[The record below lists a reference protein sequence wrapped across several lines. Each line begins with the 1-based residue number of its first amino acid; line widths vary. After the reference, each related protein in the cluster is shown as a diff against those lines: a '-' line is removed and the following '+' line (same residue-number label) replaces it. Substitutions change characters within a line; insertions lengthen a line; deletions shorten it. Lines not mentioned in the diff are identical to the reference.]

1 MKTRVSQR
9 SPSST
14 PGAEQIQ
21 RGSSGG
27 QAAAQLQASKR
38 MVAQRRQVEA
48 AFGAAAQRVEPEEE
62 LQMKAVQR
70 VGTDEEEMPLQGR
83 FATAQL
89 EGGLEEEEPLQG
101 RFSTV
106 QAKAEPNRTGMPD
119 GLKSGIE
126 SLSGMDMS
134 SVRVHSNS
142 DKPAQL
148 NALAY
153 AQGND
158 IHLAPGQEQHLPH
171 EAWHV
176 VQQRQGRVQPT
187 TQMQGVGINDDH
199 ALESEADA
207 MGARALSTASAA
219 HGEAAQRFDDKN

>member
-9 SPSST
+9 LTISRDNT
-14 PGAEQIQ
+14 EQV
-21 RGSSGG
+21 RRHSSGSP
-27 QAAAQLQASKR
+27 AAAQLQATER
-38 MVAQRRQVEA
+38 MVSQRQQVEA
-48 AFGAAAQRVEPEEE
+48 AFGSAAQLQGELEEE

-70 VGTDEEEMPLQGR
+70 MAPEEEELPLQGHFATAQLQGGPEEEELLQGR
-83 FATAQL
+83 FA
-89 EGGLEEEEPLQG
+89 P
-101 RFSTV
+101 V
-106 QAKAEPNRTGMPD
+106 QAKAEPNLTGMPD
-119 GLKSGIE
+119 SLKSGIE

-187 TQMQGVGINDDH
+187 MELQGVGINDDH
-199 ALESEADA
+199 SLEHEADV
-207 MGARALSTASAA
+207 MGSRALSAPTRS
-219 HGEAAQRFDDKN
+219 GS

>member
-1 MKTRVSQR
+1 MKTRTTRHSPAATHDADQVQRRASVSQV
-9 SPSST
+9 
-14 PGAEQIQ
+14 
-21 RGSSGG
+21 
-27 QAAAQLQASKR
+27 AAQLQASER
-38 MVAQRRQVEA
+38 MVAQRQQVQA
-48 AFGAAAQRVEPEEE
+48 AFGAAAQRQEAPEEE
-62 LQMKAVQR
+62 LQMKVAQR
-70 VGTDEEEMPLQGR
+70 AGPDEEELPLQGR
-83 FATAQL
+83 FAIAQL
-89 EGGLEEEEPLQG
+89 QGGLEEEEPLQG
-101 RFSTV
+101 RFAPV
-106 QAKAEPNRTGMPD
+106 QAKAEPNQTGMPD
-119 GLKSGIE
+119 SLKSGIE

-207 MGARALSTASAA
+207 MGERAHILASAER
-219 HGEAAQRFDDKN
+219 GS

>member
-9 SPSST
+9 SAAST
-14 PGAEQIQ
+14 RPVDHVQR
-21 RGSSGG
+21 RGSGSH
-27 QAAAQLQASKR
+27 AAAQLQASER
-38 MVAQRRQVEA
+38 MIAQRQQVEA
-48 AFGAAAQRVEPEEE
+48 AFGAAAQREAVPEEE
-62 LQMKAVQR
+62 LQMKALQR
-70 VGTDEEEMPLQGR
+70 VGPDEEELPLQAK
-83 FATAQL
+83 FAVAQRQ
-89 EGGLEEEEPLQG
+89 GPEEEEPLQG
-101 RFSTV
+101 RFATV

-119 GLKSGIE
+119 DLKSGIE

-153 AQGND
+153 AQDND

-207 MGARALSTASAA
+207 MGARALSTASTAN
-219 HGEAAQRFDDKN
+219 GEAAQRFDDKN

>member
-9 SPSST
+9 PAAST
-14 PGAEQIQ
+14 RPVDHVQR
-21 RGSSGG
+21 RGSSGH
-27 QAAAQLQASKR
+27 AAVQLQASER
-38 MVAQRRQVEA
+38 MVAQRQQVEA
-48 AFGAAAQRVEPEEE
+48 AFGAAAQREAAPEEE

-70 VGTDEEEMPLQGR
+70 VGPDEEELPMQGKFAVAQRQGPEDEELLQGR
-83 FATAQL
+83 FA
-89 EGGLEEEEPLQG
+89 
-101 RFSTV
+101 TV

-119 GLKSGIE
+119 SLKSGIE

-207 MGARALSTASAA
+207 MGARALSAASAP
-219 HGEAAQRFDDKN
+219 QRFADKS

>member
-1 MKTRVSQR
+1 MKTHVSKR
-9 SPSST
+9 SASST
-14 PGAEQIQ
+14 PRAEQAQ
-21 RGSSGG
+21 RRSSGG
-27 QAAAQLQASKR
+27 QAALQLQASER
-38 MVAQRRQVEA
+38 MVAQRQQVEA

-62 LQMKAVQR
+62 LQRKAVQLASPE
-70 VGTDEEEMPLQGR
+70 EEEMPLQGR
-83 FATAQL
+83 FA
-89 EGGLEEEEPLQG
+89 
-101 RFSTV
+101 TV

-119 GLKSGIE
+119 HLKSGIE

-134 SVRVHSNS
+134 SVRVHANS

-207 MGARALSTASAA
+207 MGARALSTATSTQ
-219 HGEAAQRFDDKN
+219 GEATQRIEDKGPSGDRP